1 MRKEAIFQIIKAVA
15 ATVAAALLYALA
27 FTFIIQLCSLGGAA
41 IKIVNQI
48 FKVVCVALGCLI
60 FIKGE
65 KGLVKGAVAG
75 AVGTTVAYLLF
86 SAIGGA
92 WQFTLLQLAELLV
105 GAIAGGISGIIAVN
119 IKKV

>member
-1 MRKEAIFQIIKAVA
+1 MRREAIFQIIKAVA
-15 ATVAAALLYALA
+15 VTVAAALLYALA
-27 FTFIIQLCSLGGAA
+27 FTFIIQLCSLGGAT